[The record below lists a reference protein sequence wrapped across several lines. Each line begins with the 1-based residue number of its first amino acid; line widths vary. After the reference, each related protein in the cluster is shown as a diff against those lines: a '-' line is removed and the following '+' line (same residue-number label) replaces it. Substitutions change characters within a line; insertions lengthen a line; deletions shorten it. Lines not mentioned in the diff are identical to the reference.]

1 MEKIINI
8 VLKKSVA
15 FTLAEM
21 LVVMGIIG
29 VISALTIPNLNSST
43 GEKEKIAK
51 VKKLYQNF
59 NDAAIRA
66 NAEYGP
72 IQKWFPELN
81 GISGAA
87 VNKKVSDRLLEFM
100 KVSKDCGVST
110 SPTACFKDN
119 YKGLDNGDPGMKYYF
134 GESPRTLV
142 LADGTSVML
151 RVNDPSCYEDNS
163 PNGDCAHII
172 ADIDGT
178 SKGPNVEGK
187 DTFYYL
193 LTKQGVEPFGA
204 SGQTF
209 GSDLDTFKSVCFTRG
224 IVCAGWVVEHDNMD
238 YLKADSTGK
247 CKNSDITLD
256 LTKNF
261 TCK

>member
-59 NDAAIRA
+59 NDAAGRA

-72 IQKWFPELN
+72 IQKWFPTTAA
-81 GISGAA
+81 ISAEDA
-87 VNKKVSDRLLEFM
+87 NKKISDRLLEFM
-100 KVSKDCGVST
+100 KVSKDCGLST
-110 SPTACFKDN
+110 IATACFKNN
-119 YKGLDNGDPGMKYYF
+119 YKSLDNTDGIISGYYPS
-134 GESPRTLV
+134 SPRTVV
-142 LADGTSVML
+142 LADGTSVMV
-151 RVNDPSCYEDNS
+151 REIDPGCHEDNS
-163 PNGDCAHII
+163 PNGDCAYIF

-178 SKGPNVEGK
+178 SKGPNIHGK
-187 DTFYYL
+187 DLFL
-193 LTKQGVEPFGA
+193 FLITKQGVEPVGA
-204 SGQTF
+204 SGQSFT
-209 GSDLDTFKSVCFTRG
+209 SSLDTFKDLCFERG
-224 IVCAGWVVEHDNMD
+224 IACTGWVVEHDNMD